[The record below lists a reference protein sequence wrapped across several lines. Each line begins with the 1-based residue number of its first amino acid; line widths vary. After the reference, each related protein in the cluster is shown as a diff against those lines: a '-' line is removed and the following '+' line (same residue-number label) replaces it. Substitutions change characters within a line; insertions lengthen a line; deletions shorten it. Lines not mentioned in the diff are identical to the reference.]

1 MPAASLD
8 TRVVRAPCSDGTTAP
23 LELIGVAKAFGPRLL
38 FKGVNLRVEAGE
50 VSLLVGPNGA
60 GKSTLMRIMAGL
72 SRPDAGRV
80 NCALTPEQTG
90 YLGHATFIYPGLSA
104 WENLAFCPWWAS
116 AATLTTGPGY
126 FRGAWPSA
134 SIWPACFCS
143 GPVCCF
149 WTSRAPAWT
158 SLHGPCCA
166 IWYATRGPRAR
177 PWCGSAMIRPRTR
190 IWPTVCC
197 IWKTEP

>member
-80 NCALTPEQTG
+80 NSATPPLFT
-90 YLGHATFIYPGLSA
+90 
-104 WENLAFCPWWAS
+104 
-116 AATLTTGPGY
+116 
-126 FRGAWPSA
+126 
-134 SIWPACFCS
+134 PA
-143 GPVCCF
+143 
-149 WTSRAPAWT
+149 
-158 SLHGPCCA
+158 
-166 IWYATRGPRAR
+166 
-177 PWCGSAMIRPRTR
+177 
-190 IWPTVCC
+190 
-197 IWKTEP
+197 